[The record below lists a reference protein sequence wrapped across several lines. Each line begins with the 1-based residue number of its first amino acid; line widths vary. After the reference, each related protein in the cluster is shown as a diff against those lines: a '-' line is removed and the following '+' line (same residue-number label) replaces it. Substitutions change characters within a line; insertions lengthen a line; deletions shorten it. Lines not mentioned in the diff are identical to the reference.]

1 MHKNDFISYNYFK
14 NILEVIMII
23 EANIYS
29 RIEINSLEDLHKLK
43 TLMEENNLKVNKSQ
57 IARELGVDPRT
68 VGKYLDGYI
77 KPSHRN
83 KKSKIDEFEPLIKSL
98 LSKDSIRVFYYKRM
112 LWQYLTDN
120 HNLDCAQSSFR
131 RYISSKPEFNDYF
144 KRRKKGYI
152 SNNSTMRYETD
163 KGHQAQLDWKEN
175 IDFVLDTGEVITINI
190 FVLILSYSRFRVYR
204 LSLEKSQEVLFSF
217 LNEAFEAF
225 GGVPHELLTDNMKT
239 VMDEARTCYHKGK
252 VNNKFEQFAN
262 DYGFKVRPCIAGRPN
277 TKAKVEAPMKLLD
290 EIRAYNGALNY
301 EELHKL
307 VEKLNNRINSSCHTT
322 TGKIPILHLQKEK
335 DFLLE
340 LPTEQIRNQY
350 QIITTSVKV
359 NRQSMISY
367 KSNQYS
373 VPPEYIGKR
382 LKLQVYDNQLHLYY
396 NTDLVTIHEIKK
408 QNLNYHENHYLEIS
422 ALTFKNEKYEMI
434 EMAKNNLKSIGE
446 VYNNE

>member
-1 MHKNDFISYNYFK
+1 
-14 NILEVIMII
+14 
-23 EANIYS
+23 
-29 RIEINSLEDLHKLK
+29 
-43 TLMEENNLKVNKSQ
+43 
-57 IARELGVDPRT
+57 
-68 VGKYLDGYI
+68 
-77 KPSHRN
+77 
-83 KKSKIDEFEPLIKSL
+83 
-98 LSKDSIRVFYYKRM
+98 
-112 LWQYLTDN
+112 
-120 HNLDCAQSSFR
+120 
-131 RYISSKPEFNDYF
+131 
-144 KRRKKGYI
+144 
-152 SNNSTMRYETD
+152 MRYETD
-163 KGHQAQLDWKEN
+163 KAHQAQLDWKEN
-175 IDFVLDTGEVITINI
+175 IDFVLDTGEVVTINI

-204 LSLEKSQEVLFSF
+204 LSLDKSQEVLFSF
-217 LNEAFEAF
+217 LNEAF

-350 QIITTSVKV
+350 QIIKTSVKV

-446 VYNNE
+446 VYNN